1 MRHRTPKTSSIEKA
15 LDILMAFAPANR
27 EMGTTELS
35 GKLQYH
41 PATVNRILQILCH
54 KGFLQQNAG
63 SRKFTL
69 GPATFQ
75 LGRTLFRSI
84 SGNLVDI
91 AMPHLIDLCEKV
103 GETVVL
109 EVLSQNECVVTYMA
123 QGKSSLS
130 IGPRIGD
137 RVPLHAAPG
146 AKVMFAFREPEAMRR
161 FLKAPLQRFTPKT
174 ITNLEAFKRELEEAR
189 RTGVA
194 FCREEMAEGVN
205 AVGAPVFDHEGRP
218 VAGVVIAGLAS
229 RVKCTD
235 RTPLVK
241 DLKKTAREISAQLF
255 HKAAGKPSSKEG
267 VL

>member
-1 MRHRTPKTSSIEKA
+1 MDASPRAVSPLRQRMIEDMRLHGYSAKTQTAYLGAVRSLAGHYHRTPE
-15 LDILMAFAPANR
+15 DITQDELRSYFLYHINIAGSFNLFAVEPPFWYPKIMN
-27 EMGTTELS
+27 
-35 GKLQYH
+35 KL
-41 PATVNRILQILCH
+41 
-54 KGFLQQNAG
+54 FLQQNAG

-146 AKVMFAFREPEAMRR
+146 AKVMIAFQEPEVLERL
-161 FLKAPLQRFTPKT
+161 LKGPLQRFTPKT
-174 ITNLEAFKRELEEAR
+174 ITSQTFTTTLPLPAAPRGPCPRRSRPAR
-189 RTGVA
+189 R
-194 FCREEMAEGVN
+194 
-205 AVGAPVFDHEGRP
+205 
-218 VAGVVIAGLAS
+218 GLV
-229 RVKCTD
+229 RV
-235 RTPLVK
+235 
-241 DLKKTAREISAQLF
+241 
-255 HKAAGKPSSKEG
+255 
-267 VL
+267 